1 MRSNIGD
8 IRDPNRIGRAYVK
21 VLLQLISR
29 YDSRLGP
36 ILTRTAFIADLRTQ
50 SFITHELGDSVRS
63 TVLTQTQQIMMDLA
77 IAIDTAALQS

>member
-1 MRSNIGD
+1 MAGRLT
-8 IRDPNRIGRAYVK
+8 PNRIGRTYVK

-63 TVLTQTQQIMMDLA
+63 TVLTQTRFTPVREDFGR
-77 IAIDTAALQS
+77 